1 MRYDDVW
8 YSCFFFCQNLSLVS
22 DKYFIYK
29 YIYVKE
35 EQLNRLTL
43 CVLYKAE
50 DVDRKTKMKHCKQS
64 CLNKL
69 KKKKKNHETEFD
81 GK

>member
-1 MRYDDVW
+1 MMTFDILV
-8 YSCFFFCQNLSLVS
+8 FFFCQNLSLVS

-29 YIYVKE
+29 YIYVNE
-35 EQLNRLTL
+35 QQLNRLTL

-50 DVDRKTKMKHCKQS
+50 DVDRKTKKKHCKQS
-64 CLNKL
+64 CLNKF
-69 KKKKKNHETEFD
+69 KKKKKHETEFD